1 MKKVMIGIL
10 VEIFIVAIIF
20 LVAMKLIKPKEVTIT
35 ETGYTEDGRI
45 DMATVEG
52 YRIFRKE
59 CKDIGIILPRRP
71 QYE

>member
-20 LVAMKLIKPKEVTIT
+20 LVAMNLIKPKEVTIT
-35 ETGYTEDGRI
+35 DPGYTEDGRI

-52 YRIFRKE
+52 YRIFRQE
-59 CKDIGIILPRRP
+59 CKKVDIILPRRP